1 MAERKRSFIFAFPA
15 AVLTAVLAVSAAAQS
30 PSRSAAVYTPLCNY
44 QDLCYTLV
52 MQARKA
58 LDAGGDFCAVP
69 YEDRRHGLRRPD
81 WRPVDPATAADR
93 LSRVLPR
100 LGEAVARI
108 TERMRMATPAA
119 SASQLRQAFWQRYG
133 ARLIEAIA
141 AGRASLE
148 TARLDFDNASPKE
161 QVYRVTH
168 LEPVDKDK
176 PDGPWRS
183 TGCSGAGVDQPVPL
197 YGIFLAEEDERRIG
211 SPALAAALARSDLFT
226 YRGRTYVVSP
236 GGAGLEASWVR
247 NLPHVGTAH
256 LAPVAGLST
265 NQYVSK

>member
-1 MAERKRSFIFAFPA
+1 MAERRRSFIFAFPA
-15 AVLTAVLAVSAAAQS
+15 AVLAALLAISAAAQS

-81 WRPVDPATAADR
+81 WRPVDPAAAADL

-100 LGEAVARI
+100 LGGAVARI
-108 TERMRMATPAA
+108 IERMRAATPGAPV
-119 SASQLRQAFWQRYG
+119 SQLRETFWRRYG
-133 ARLIEAIA
+133 ARLTEAIA
-141 AGRASLE
+141 SGRASLQ

-168 LEPVDKDK
+168 FEPVDKDR
-176 PDGPWRS
+176 PDGSWRS
-183 TGCSGAGVDQPVPL
+183 TGCSGAGIDQPVPL
-197 YGIFLAEEDERRIG
+197 YGIFMAEEDEKRIG
-211 SPALAAALARSDLFT
+211 SPALGAALARSDLFI
-226 YRGRTYVVSP
+226 YRGRTYVISP
-236 GGAGLEASWVR
+236 GGTGLEASWVR
-247 NLPHVGTAH
+247 NLPHAGTAH
-256 LAPVAGLST
+256 LAPVVDLST
-265 NQYVSK
+265 SQYVSK